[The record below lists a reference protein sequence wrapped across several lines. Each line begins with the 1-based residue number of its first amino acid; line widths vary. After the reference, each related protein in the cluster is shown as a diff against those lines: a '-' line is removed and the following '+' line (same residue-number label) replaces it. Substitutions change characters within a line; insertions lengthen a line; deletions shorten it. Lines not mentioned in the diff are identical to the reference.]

1 MKKRR
6 RTNFNRKFKN
16 RTIGIFLIS
25 LIMLF
30 VFAAR
35 MIYLY
40 NSIYKTKAAEQRT
53 RILKIP
59 AKRGQILDSSGNVLA
74 KNVKVNCLYYFPQ
87 DLKEDSR
94 NKIINGFSTILD
106 MSGEEIDKVL
116 ASKKTV
122 RVKENLTSKQVKEIR
137 DLGENSLSLTVENRR
152 YYPEG
157 TSLSY
162 VLGFTNS
169 DGEGLYGVENFY
181 DNFLKGK
188 YGLNIFA
195 GSRNGSLISFEDN
208 REVKSH
214 EGKNITL
221 NIEQSI
227 SGIIGNILRD
237 AQEKYS
243 PKSISVIV
251 TNPMTNKV
259 IAMENSPRFDSN
271 NPRKGRT
278 EEEQK
283 ELDGLKDKEKLN
295 KLYDIWRNRC
305 ISDIYEPGSVYKL
318 ITAAV
323 GLEEGVFTERDTY
336 ECKGYYNITKGV
348 TIKCYRWYDPHGIQ
362 TMEEALAN
370 SCNPSFAQMAEQ
382 IGYAK
387 MHQYLKAFG
396 FGDLTGIDLI
406 GEQKGLIPSSASSM
420 NIAQLVTMSYGHG
433 IAATP
438 IQVITACNALINGGY
453 LITPTIAN
461 KIDGKELHPKEELV
475 KRQVISQKTSER
487 MKALMVNNVEN
498 GGANAVKSPYY
509 SVGGKSG
516 TTIKLENGVYTSE
529 KTVASFYSAFPM
541 EKPEFSVLVVV
552 DEPKGMNSGNAVAGD
567 IAKRVNDE
575 IAKLKN
581 INKGSSTESELTDID
596 VPNFVGETLRN
607 AVNIANSKGIKIEI
621 INTSDSD
628 GIIIKGQSVD
638 AGAKI
643 NKNKVISLIADD
655 SGEAAVKIP
664 ELVGKYKNEAL
675 SILKDTNLK
684 ITHTGDSEKSRI
696 IKTNPPV
703 NDFIRQGDTL
713 ELIYEPIKKKKDEK
727 KKENTE
733 DNSQEQ
739 EDVENEESKKQEE
752 ENINDSEE

>member
-1 MKKRR
+1 
-6 RTNFNRKFKN
+6 
-16 RTIGIFLIS
+16 
-25 LIMLF
+25 MLF
-30 VFAAR
+30 VFAGR
-35 MIYLY
+35 MFYLY

-59 AKRGQILDSSGNVLA
+59 AKRGKILDSTGNVLA

-87 DLKEDSR
+87 DLKEESR
-94 NKIINGFSTILD
+94 NKITNGFSSILN
-106 MSGEEIDKVL
+106 MTGEEIDEVMK
-116 ASKKTV
+116 SKKTV
-122 RVKENLTSKQVKEIR
+122 RVKENLTSKQVKEIK

-181 DNFLKGK
+181 DKFLKGK

-208 REVKSH
+208 REVKSD
-214 EGKNITL
+214 EGKDITL

-227 SGIIGNILRD
+227 SGMIGNILRD
-237 AQEKYS
+237 AQKKYN

-259 IAMENSPRFDSN
+259 ISMENSPRFDSN
-271 NPRKGRT
+271 NPRKGRNK
-278 EEEQK
+278 EEQK
-283 ELDGLKDKEKLN
+283 ELDSLKGEEQLQ

-323 GLEEGVFTERDTY
+323 GLEEGVFNERDTY
-336 ECKGYYNITKGV
+336 ECKGYYKITKGV

-370 SCNPSFAQMAEQ
+370 SCNPSFAQMGEQ

-438 IQVITACNALINGGY
+438 IQVITAANALINGGY

-461 KIDGKELHPKEELV
+461 KVDGKDIHSKEELV

-567 IAKRVNDE
+567 IAKRINDE

-581 INKGSSTESELTDID
+581 INKGTSTESELTDID

-621 INTSDSD
+621 VNTSDSD

-638 AGAKI
+638 AGTKI
-643 NKNKVISLIADD
+643 NKNKVIGLVADD

-664 ELVGKYKNEAL
+664 DLIGKYKNEAL
-675 SILKDTNLK
+675 SILKDTDLK
-684 ITHTGDSEKSRI
+684 ITHTGDYEKSRI
-696 IKTNPPV
+696 IRTIPPA
-703 NDFIRQGDTL
+703 NDFLRQGDTL
-713 ELIYEPIKKKKDEK
+713 ELIYEPVKKKKDDK
-727 KKENTE
+727 KKDN
-733 DNSQEQ
+733 NSQE
-739 EDVENEESKKQEE
+739 NREE
-752 ENINDSEE
+752 ENLDDEELQNQEEQVDNKPDEE